1 MAYLLD
7 WIRSHETAVAW
18 LGAMSIVT
26 FLSTLAAIP
35 MLVARIP
42 ADYFVRNRSESTGN
56 PEQWTPSRVVWHVAK
71 NLLGII
77 FVLAGLAMLVLPG
90 QGVLTILIGVMLMN
104 FSGKSALERRI
115 VAQPR
120 VRRAI
125 NWLRAKAR
133 KPPLDERG
141 EERAG

>member
-7 WIRSHETAVAW
+7 WICSHEAVVAW
-18 LGAMSIVT
+18 LGAMSVVT
-26 FLSTLAAIP
+26 FFATLAAIP
-35 MLVARIP
+35 LLVARIP
-42 ADYFVRNRSESTGN
+42 ADYFVRNRSESTESPGR
-56 PEQWTPSRVVWHVAK
+56 WTPSRMVWHVAK
-71 NLLGII
+71 NLLGIV

-104 FSGKSALERRI
+104 FPGKSAWERRI

-125 NWLRAKAR
+125 NWLRAKA
-133 KPPLDERG
+133 KQPPL
-141 EERAG
+141 EERK